1 MKMTLRKEA
10 SKRSLHHQLHAPKGQ
25 SHQLSASHLSN
36 TYQYAP
42 FDRESIRNLE
52 FTNQISLNYAL
63 LLYSFH
69 RIRITDFRN

>member
-1 MKMTLRKEA
+1 MVILANKRYNMKMTLRKEA

-25 SHQLSASHLSN
+25 SHQLSASHAS
-36 TYQYAP
+36 

-63 LLYSFH
+63 LFFTH
-69 RIRITDFRN
+69 FTK